1 MQPIGANGMENRLSS
16 AYPTEY
22 QQNALS
28 RNFVERGTEKTQ
40 GGSVPKAADG
50 SHLRNGGARAGG
62 TPSSEKG
69 QESALLGR
77 KFDRNECQTC
87 KRRRYQDGSDDP
99 GVSFKTPQHISPDAA
114 PSAVRAHEM
123 EHVYREQASA
133 QREQREVVSQSVT
146 IHTGICPECGR
157 VYVSGGTT
165 RTVTRDKSDE
175 VEEVLQNMAKDEEE

>member
-1 MQPIGANGMENRLSS
+1 MQPIGASGMENRFSS
-16 AYPTEY
+16 AYPTENH
-22 QQNALS
+22 QSALS

-50 SHLRNGGARAGG
+50 SHLRNGGARANGA
-62 TPSSEKG
+62 PPSEKEQG
-69 QESALLGR
+69 NALLGR

-133 QREQREVVSQSVT
+133 RREEREVVSQSVT